1 MYNFRIICDNGA
13 KCTIRARSKGT
24 AMMLFCKAE
33 GCSVEWF
40 SKHCTIRKMRE
51 V

>member
-1 MYNFRIICDNGA
+1 MYNFRISCDNGA
-13 KCTIRARSKGT
+13 TCTIRARNRET

-33 GCSVEWF
+33 GCSTEWF
-40 SKHCTIRKMRE
+40 SKHCTIRKMSE